1 MKKTNNNTRQFETI
15 DFSNREFLIEMR
27 QAALLFSKTTELA
40 PSWER
45 ALIQLAD
52 AFDRVDA
59 MVARTELK

>member
-27 QAALLFSKTTELA
+27 QAALLFSKTPELA